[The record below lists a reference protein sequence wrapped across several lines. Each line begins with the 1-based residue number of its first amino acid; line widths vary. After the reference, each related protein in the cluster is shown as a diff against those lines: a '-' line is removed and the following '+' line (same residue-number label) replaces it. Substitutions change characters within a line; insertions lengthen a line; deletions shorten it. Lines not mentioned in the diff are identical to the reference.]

1 MTDALK
7 ILESGELAIIKLY
20 MPSCPP
26 CKKMAPVLAAFA
38 KETGI
43 PVVAADLKVKC
54 FDRAA
59 DRCGVDRTPTLIVI
73 RDGREVARG
82 YPRTKL
88 GLARL
93 VKRAQ
98 RA

>member
-1 MTDALK
+1 MSDALK
-7 ILESGELAIIKLY
+7 ILESGELAIIKMY

-26 CKKMAPVLAAFA
+26 CKKMAPVLAEFA

-54 FDRAA
+54 FDEAA
-59 DRCGVDRTPTLIVI
+59 DRCGVDRTPTLIVVK
-73 RDGREVARG
+73 DGREVARG
-82 YPRTKL
+82 CPMTKL

-93 VKRAQ
+93 VKKAQ